1 MLKSVVLPRDPPYL
15 KGIGAVWRAIEY
27 ISLNDGQIFILVRKF
42 RHMGYAVV
50 GRIEDI
56 DFGETGYRSVVG
68 VVFGHESKDW
78 LAVTPSPEDIAI
90 EDAVIPR

>member
-1 MLKSVVLPRDPPYL
+1 
-15 KGIGAVWRAIEY
+15 
-27 ISLNDGQIFILVRKF
+27 
-42 RHMGYAVV
+42 MGYAVV

-78 LAVTPSPEDIAI
+78 LAVTPLLKTSTI